1 MLPWQRLRA
10 VGAAAAALTW
20 LVFTAGTVRAQQTA
34 TPLLPA
40 EVIAS
45 VSERYPPL
53 LAALIEQDIASGR
66 LRQAEGA
73 FDLTLNANLSSF
85 PLGFYDGRAGSVIF
99 EQPLQNWGAKVYGGY
114 RLSSGFLPNYTT
126 QRTPGDGQ
134 FTAGVRLSLL
144 RDGRIDKERAT
155 RAQARLAEAAVD
167 PAVARARLDFLRAA
181 TVAYYQWVAS
191 GFRLGAVESLLR
203 VANERDTAIRE
214 QVRRGALAPI
224 VQTDNERLVISRR
237 LALTQAQRRF
247 EAHAIE
253 LSLFLRDREDRPI
266 VAGRERLPPEFPGL
280 ARPESVKVDRDV
292 EEALRK
298 RPELRSLALSLER
311 LEVDRQLARSD
322 LLPSLDVGVEAR
334 QSPGSKRLGDVEA
347 TETRLGVEFSVPLQR
362 REATG
367 RLRTVEAQLRQ
378 MQTQE
383 RFARDRI
390 TAEVR
395 DTHSALV
402 AAATQLEQ
410 AARNVS
416 LATTLED
423 AERLRFRQGAADLF
437 ALQIRE
443 QATFDARLAELDT
456 FLEYFRALANYR
468 AAVVADP
475 AI

>member
-1 MLPWQRLRA
+1 MTRFLRRHA
-10 VGAAAAALTW
+10 GAALATIVAG
-20 LVFTAGTVRAQQTA
+20 LVCAVTPVRAQQA
-34 TPLLPA
+34 VTPLLPA

-73 FDLTLNANLSSF
+73 FDLTLNANLSNA
-85 PLGFYDGRAGSVIF
+85 PLGYYDGRAGSVIF

-134 FTAGVRLSLL
+134 LTAGVRLSLL

-155 RAQARLAEAAVD
+155 RAQARIAEAAVD

-191 GFRLGAVESLLR
+191 GFRLSAVESLLR
-203 VANERDTAIRE
+203 VANERDAAIRE

-253 LSLFLRDREDRPI
+253 LSLFLRDREDRPV
-266 VAGRERLPPEFPGL
+266 VAPRERLPSAFPDL
-280 ARPESVKVDRDV
+280 ARPESLKVERDI
-292 EEALRK
+292 EEAMRK
-298 RPELRSLALSLER
+298 RPEIRSLALSLER

-334 QSPGSKRLGDVEA
+334 QSPGGRRLPDVEA

-367 RLRTVEAQLRQ
+367 RLRAVEAQLRQ

-390 TAEVR
+390 AAEVR
-395 DTHSALV
+395 DTHSALI
-402 AAATQLEQ
+402 AAAAQREQ

-443 QATFDARLAELDT
+443 QATFDARLSELDT
-456 FLEYFRALANYR
+456 HLEYFRALANYR